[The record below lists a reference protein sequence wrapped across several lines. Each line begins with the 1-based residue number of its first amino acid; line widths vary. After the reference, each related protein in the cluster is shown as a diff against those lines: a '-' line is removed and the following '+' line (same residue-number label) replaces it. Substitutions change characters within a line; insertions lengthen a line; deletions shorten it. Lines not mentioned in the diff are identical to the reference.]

1 MVPIVDR
8 LIHLLLSLLGTESS
22 WIGQCKCFI
31 YIILLD
37 TSIGKTSLKP
47 KHWGGWGGEQ
57 KELGLGRQHPL
68 SAANQCY
75 GLTGGPIFFNV
86 LGIVMAEDLH
96 GTASPKVLSP

>member
-8 LIHLLLSLLGTESS
+8 LIYLPVWLFGTESS

-37 TSIGKTSLKP
+37 ISINKTSLKP
-47 KHWGGWGGEQ
+47 KHWVE
-57 KELGLGRQHPL
+57 E
-68 SAANQCY
+68 
-75 GLTGGPIFFNV
+75 GGPIFFNM
-86 LGIVMAEDLH
+86 LEIVMAEDLY

>member
-47 KHWGGWGGEQ
+47 KHWGGGGDR
-57 KELGLGRQHPL
+57 KNLALAVSTPSL
-68 SAANQCY
+68 LPTSAM
-75 GLTGGPIFFNV
+75 V
-86 LGIVMAEDLH
+86 
-96 GTASPKVLSP
+96 